1 MGSPKSYWQ
10 RARNA
15 ARKVAK
21 SRGVRRAFGAAGKL
35 LAAYLGSTR
44 WKWIFLLGLLGAGVY
59 FAATLTWWG
68 WLIGSSTT
76 TVQEGRRATK
86 VERDAP
92 LTPSPDVPYGY
103 VDSAGQLQLGKI
115 QPAAPEKLEAT
126 VTVGPKGVPV
136 GVNVKDP
143 LFPEFKSPGAQ
154 IEARS
159 YGPDSVSVVVT
170 PRPRPLLEWKLDP
183 TVGVAAKPNLRASE
197 APLTEPKV
205 YAGVDALRFGP
216 LHVGGGA
223 MLGADS
229 LGRVGA
235 TPAATGGVMLKRDV
249 MLTCSRDVLAP
260 EPTYRCGA
268 AITF

>member
-1 MGSPKSYWQ
+1 MSSPKSYWQ
-10 RARNA
+10 RARDA
-15 ARKVAK
+15 ARRAAK
-21 SRGVRRAFGAAGKL
+21 SRGLRRALREVGEL
-35 LAAYLGSTR
+35 LTIYLSSAR

-59 FAATLTWWG
+59 TATTLTWWG
-68 WLIGSSTT
+68 WITGSSTT
-76 TVQEGRRATK
+76 TVQEGQQATE
-86 VERDAP
+86 VERNAP
-92 LTPSPDVPYGY
+92 LTPTSDVPYGY
-103 VDSAGQLQLGKI
+103 VDSAGELRLDEI
-115 QPAAPEKLEAT
+115 QPAEPKKLEAT
-126 VTVGPKGVPV
+126 VTVGPEGVPV
-136 GVNVKDP
+136 GLDVKDP

-183 TVGVAAKPNLRASE
+183 TVGVTATPNLRAAE
-197 APLTEPKV
+197 APLTDPKV

-235 TPAATGGVMLKRDV
+235 TPAATGGVLLKRDV
-249 MLTCSRDVLAP
+249 MLTCSRDVLVP
-260 EPTYRCGA
+260 EPAYHCGA